1 MGTEVKCCA
10 IISGAPEEDLS
21 YYSKYLDNRYI
32 VCADS
37 GYKKCI
43 EAGFEPN
50 LIIGDFDSS
59 IKPDVNCELI
69 ELNFRKDDTDTFS
82 CIKEVIKRGYN
93 DIVILGG
100 IGSRIDHTYSNIL
113 SVVYCF
119 DRNIK
124 CMLIN
129 NKNCITVVSGETVI
143 KKGEYKYF
151 SLFAL
156 FEKCEGLSIIG
167 AEYDLDS
174 VTIDPAEQMT
184 QSNEFKSDEVK
195 IIVKS
200 GKIILI
206 FSND

>member
-1 MGTEVKCCA
+1 MGTEIKGCA

-21 YYSKYLDNRYI
+21 YYGKHLNNRFI
-32 VCADS
+32 ICADS

-43 EAGFEPN
+43 TAGFKPD

-59 IKPDVNCELI
+59 DKPEIACELI
-69 ELNFRKDDTDTFS
+69 ELNPRKDYTDTFH
-82 CIKEVIKRGYN
+82 CVMEAMARGYN
-93 DIVILGG
+93 DLIILGG

-119 DRNIK
+119 DRNVRCALVNDK
-124 CMLIN
+124 NML
-129 NKNCITVVSGETVI
+129 TVVSGEVII

-156 FEKCEGLSIIG
+156 FEKCEGLSITG
-167 AEYDLDS
+167 AEYDLNC
-174 VTIDPAEQMT
+174 VTIEPYEQLT
-184 QSNEFKSDEVK
+184 QSNECKADEVK